1 MQQTD
6 TRRPQQPKEPPGT
19 ASRWHPFSWRR
30 MNTRNAWILVAVAV
44 AFVIIG
50 FMIT

>member
-6 TRRPQQPKEPPGT
+6 TRSTQQRKEPPGT

-30 MNTRNAWILVAVAV
+30 MTMRNVWILVAVAI